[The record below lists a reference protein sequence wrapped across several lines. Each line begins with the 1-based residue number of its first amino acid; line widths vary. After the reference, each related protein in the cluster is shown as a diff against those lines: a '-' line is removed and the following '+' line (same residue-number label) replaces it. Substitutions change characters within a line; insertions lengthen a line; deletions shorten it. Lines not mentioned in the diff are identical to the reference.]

1 MRHDSRV
8 INKAAYLAIGV
19 SMDGIKEVL
28 GMWTAENEGAKFW
41 LQVVTE
47 LKNRGVKTYS
57 LPAWT
62 DSRDSP
68 KQLSQFSLKPKFS
81 FV

>member
-8 INKAAYLAIGV
+8 INKAVYLAIAV
-19 SMDGIKEVL
+19 NMDGIKEVH

-47 LKNRGVKTYS
+47 LKNRGSKTYS
-57 LPAWT
+57 SLVWMV
-62 DSRDSP
+62 SRDS
-68 KQLSQFSLKPKFS
+68 QRQ
-81 FV
+81 